1 MDDEMVAGLPMLG
14 GLVLHARRLPHPTV
28 PRTDM
33 EANMRTLKTI
43 IVDLGAPSP
52 DTEKITFGRTVVHL
66 MENNPRFPNPPV
78 SLEVVKGHLDTYASD
93 QQSVRLRAAGAAA
106 QRDVS
111 RAVVMQDL
119 MMLRAYV
126 QLVAQTSPAEASAI
140 AESAGM
146 SLRRMPGHH
155 RPELAV
161 KCTGPGTVALTAKAV
176 AAKASYYW
184 QYSLDGV
191 TWTSAHETLRATT
204 TIAGLPARSLVYFR
218 FRALTDKGQGDF
230 SQVVSQLV
238 A

>member
-1 MDDEMVAGLPMLG
+1 
-14 GLVLHARRLPHPTV
+14 
-28 PRTDM
+28 
-33 EANMRTLKTI
+33 MRTLKTI
-43 IVDLGAPSP
+43 IVNLGAPTS
-52 DTEKITFGRTVVHL
+52 DAEVITFGRTVVHL

-93 QQSVRLRAAGAAA
+93 QQKVLIRSVGAAA

-126 QLVAQTSPAEASAI
+126 QLVAQASPAEAAAI

-146 SLRRMPGHH
+146 SLRRPTSYR

-161 KCTGPGTVALTAKAV
+161 KCAGPGTVVITAKAV

-184 QYSLDGV
+184 QYSLDGQ
-191 TWTSAHETLRATT
+191 TWTSAPETLRTTT
-204 TIAGLPARSLVYFR
+204 TIAGLPSHTVVYFR